1 MGAGDEN
8 GFCEERFGDG
18 LGEGGAGDV
27 VFEDGEDGDGD
38 GLGEDGDGDV
48 NELGAGDK
56 EDGDGDC
63 FCDGVDDVQGLGE
76 DGDGGVDGEEG
87 DDVGVGSPDV
97 NSGSK
102 SKRRCCHDVNI
113 LPNATF
119 MWGCE
124 TFIQT

>member
-1 MGAGDEN
+1 MNELGARDE
-8 GFCEERFGDG
+8 
-18 LGEGGAGDV
+18 
-27 VFEDGEDGDGD
+27 EDGDGD
-38 GLGEDGDGDV
+38 RFCFGD
-48 NELGAGDK
+48 
-56 EDGDGDC
+56 
-63 FCDGVDDVQGLGE
+63 DDVHGIGE

-87 DDVGVGSPDV
+87 DDVGVGSPEV

-119 MWGCE
+119 VWGCE